1 MFYIVIAILIFLLA
15 FISWLIGRLLQYWIV
30 GSVEPTS
37 TYNYYLP
44 GTEFSSTLKD
54 SQGAGHILNLEK
66 QDDTS

>member
-1 MFYIVIAILIFLLA
+1 MFYVVVILLIAIFVC
-15 FISWLIGRLLQYWIV
+15 FLIGRLLQYWIV